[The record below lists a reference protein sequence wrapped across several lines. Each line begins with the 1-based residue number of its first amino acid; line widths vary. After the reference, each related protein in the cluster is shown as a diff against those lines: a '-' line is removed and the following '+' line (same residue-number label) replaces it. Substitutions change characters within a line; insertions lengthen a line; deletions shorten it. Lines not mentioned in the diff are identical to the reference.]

1 MLIIF
6 HFLHFRL

>member
-6 HFLHFRL
+6 HYLCPTI